1 MRGWKS
7 GREREKKKKERR
19 KSYRKR
25 GVEIACEG
33 GGSIEERRK
42 RRDKN
47 NNNIV
52 IIFIFLSI
60 SNFLSDNFFF
70 SEISGCHNFFTYFS
84 FLFLLPLVGRWASA
98 TN

>member
-7 GREREKKKKERR
+7 GREREKKKRGEEVTVGE
-19 KSYRKR
+19 
-25 GVEIACEG
+25 GVEIACQG

-42 RRDKN
+42 RREKN

-52 IIFIFLSI
+52 IIFLFLSI
-60 SNFLSDNFFF
+60 FDCSSDNFFV
-70 SEISGCHNFFTYFS
+70 SEILGCHNFFTYFS
-84 FLFLLPLVGRWASA
+84 FLFLLPLVGCWASA

>member
-1 MRGWKS
+1 MGERGRK
-7 GREREKKKKERR
+7 RR
-19 KSYRKR
+19 KRGEEVTVSE

-42 RRDKN
+42 RREKN

-52 IIFIFLSI
+52 IIFLFLSI
-60 SNFLSDNFFF
+60 SDCSSDNFLF

-84 FLFLLPLVGRWASA
+84 FLFLLPLVGCWASA